1 MYSILP
7 SSLTSTTSW
16 SQFFDAR
23 TFGPAV
29 GLDLVPIRTAY
40 RVAGNPARRR
50 GKFRRLVLGLAIAMA
65 PVGVAAADDL
75 TTHHGKL
82 IVDKIHATAGD
93 AGGQSILHFRITNDS
108 DDHAYLLGVSSPVA
122 PSARI
127 VARISHHDTT
137 VIDSAPVRA
146 DSDLDLTTNH
156 MWVELGP
163 LLRTL
168 RSGETI
174 PIELIFVRTRIRI
187 NAHIHGAAS

>member
-1 MYSILP
+1 MYANLV
-7 SSLTSTTSW
+7 SSLASTMSW
-16 SQFFDAR
+16 CQLFDAR
-23 TFGPAV
+23 IFGPAA
-29 GLDLVPIRTAY
+29 GHDIVPRRTAC

-50 GKFRRLVLGLAIAMA
+50 GVFPRLALGLAIAMA
-65 PVGVAAADDL
+65 PAGVATADDL

-82 IVDKIHATAGD
+82 IVDKIHATAGE

-122 PSARI
+122 PNARI
-127 VARISHHDTT
+127 VARISHHNTT
-137 VIDSAPVRA
+137 VIDSASVRA

-174 PIELIFVRTRIRI
+174 PIELIFARTRIRI
-187 NAHIHGAAS
+187 NAHVHGAAS